1 MDGGMKRDIER
12 REGGSVERMIEASN
26 QFHHREQRA
35 GRGLWP
41 AVTLLSLSV
50 SDSPLPQQPIDR
62 QCLRSGVWLDRPG
75 THSKTPS

>member
-1 MDGGMKRDIER
+1 MDRGKKREVER
-12 REGGSVERMIEASN
+12 DGSVERMIETSN
-26 QFHHREQRA
+26 QSHHREQRA

-41 AVTLLSLSV
+41 AVTLLALSV

-62 QCLRSGVWLDRPG
+62 QCPRSGVWLVCRG

>member
-35 GRGLWP
+35 GRGLLP

-50 SDSPLPQQPIDR
+50 SDSPPQQLIDR
-62 QCLRSGVWLDRPG
+62 QRLRSGVWLDCPG
-75 THSKTPS
+75 THSDTPS